1 MSSGSIVSGRRAE
14 TASGAQARALSILML
29 APYLGGKGPL
39 PKHTPVLVDSLRRL
53 GCEVTVQTWGYR
65 DEFESLAR
73 KIWDRGRDVLLL
85 RRLAERGGYDVI
97 VVKTGHDWR
106 TLTRDIPL
114 LLATRGM
121 SCKQVLQFHGSS
133 PESLLA
139 PGHRIFKSA
148 SRLLIRLSDAVMVLS
163 RAEEKAWNEFYPS
176 RDVYVVANPL
186 VPRSEAGAS
195 VGGAAC
201 PAASDCEPPMILFV
215 GRLTRAKGLFE
226 LLEAARLLQAEH
238 PDIPWR
244 LVIAGEGPDSAALQ
258 SLSEQSGLADRV
270 EFPGYLVGEQLDA
283 AYRAASV
290 FVLPSYAE
298 GFPTVVTEAMA
309 AGLPIVAT
317 SIRGLID
324 YLEDGVNALFVEPRD
339 ALGLYHALAR
349 LLQDEDLRRSMGR
362 ANRERVKIFEPDAV
376 GSRYLSTLEAI
387 LARPDHS

>member
-1 MSSGSIVSGRRAE
+1 
-14 TASGAQARALSILML
+14 
-29 APYLGGKGPL
+29 
-39 PKHTPVLVDSLRRL
+39 
-53 GCEVTVQTWGYR
+53 
-65 DEFESLAR
+65 
-73 KIWDRGRDVLLL
+73 
-85 RRLAERGGYDVI
+85 
-97 VVKTGHDWR
+97 
-106 TLTRDIPL
+106 
-114 LLATRGM
+114 
-121 SCKQVLQFHGSS
+121 
-133 PESLLA
+133 
-139 PGHRIFKSA
+139 
-148 SRLLIRLSDAVMVLS
+148 
-163 RAEEKAWNEFYPS
+163 
-176 RDVYVVANPL
+176 
-186 VPRSEAGAS
+186 
-195 VGGAAC
+195 
-201 PAASDCEPPMILFV
+201 
-215 GRLTRAKGLFE
+215 
-226 LLEAARLLQAEH
+226 LLQAEH